1 MKKIITAIL
10 IMTLLGVTASFADA
24 KKGKKFYMKSLKSKM
39 GNMNGMKFVS
49 MYTMDEWK
57 ELFSEDGEVFIE
69 TFSERFPKASKLL
82 SGKKFAKNMR
92 HLCDFTVA
100 YASDSGNVLSC
111 GD

>member
-1 MKKIITAIL
+1 MKKALNLL
-10 IMTLLGVTASFADA
+10 IALSLIGATASFADS
-24 KKGKKFYMKSLKSKM
+24 KKGKKYYMKSLKSKM

-57 ELFSEDGEVFIE
+57 ELFEEDGIAFIE
-69 TFSERFPKASKLL
+69 TFSERFPKASKVL
-82 SGKKFAKNMR
+82 SGKRFAKKME
-92 HLCDFTVA
+92 HLRDFAVE